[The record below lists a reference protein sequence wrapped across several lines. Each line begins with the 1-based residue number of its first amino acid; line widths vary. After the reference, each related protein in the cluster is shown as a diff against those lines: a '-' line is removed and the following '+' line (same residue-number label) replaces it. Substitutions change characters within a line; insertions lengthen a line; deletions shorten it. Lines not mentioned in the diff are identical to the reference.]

1 MVFNGK
7 LIFVTCPCFC
17 LMINQIELTADYNL
31 QVLNWW
37 TGEVEQKF
45 VNYFKYKR
53 NRANRFHA
61 NSLRLIVLIISVYFE
76 ASFSHLKIPP
86 GINS

>member
-37 TGEVEQKF
+37 TGEVERKF
-45 VNYFKYKR
+45 VTISNIKETVQ
-53 NRANRFHA
+53 
-61 NSLRLIVLIISVYFE
+61 IVFMPIHY
-76 ASFSHLKIPP
+76 A
-86 GINS
+86 